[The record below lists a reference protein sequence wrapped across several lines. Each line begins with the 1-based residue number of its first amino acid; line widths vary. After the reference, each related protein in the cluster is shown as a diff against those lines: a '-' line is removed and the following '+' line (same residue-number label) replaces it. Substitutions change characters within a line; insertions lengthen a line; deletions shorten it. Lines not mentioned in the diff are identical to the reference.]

1 MWIELNYFHRK
12 IMNDDK
18 ATNRVIWGY
27 RKRENPEQMNVS
39 GQISDTLRKVAWLER
54 RHC

>member
-39 GQISDTLRKVAWLER
+39 GQMSDTLRKVAWLER

>member
-12 IMNDDK
+12 IMNDK
-18 ATNRVIWGY
+18 PRNKGNLGY
-27 RKRENPEQMNVS
+27 RKRENHEQMNVS
-39 GQISDTLRKVAWLER
+39 GQMSDTLREIAWLER